1 MTPKP
6 QANTLDEIL
15 ETLLYGHGAVET
27 HEPTYFKAKQ
37 QLLAEV
43 LDIIGENELNEHPEV
58 VGSPTAAK
66 LWTRDVFREEL
77 RKTAKKRFK

>member
-1 MTPKP
+1 MSKVDNVLHLW
-6 QANTLDEIL
+6 ANSVQDNPDMSVQIITMDE
-15 ETLLYGHGAVET
+15 
-27 HEPTYFKAKQ
+27 AKQ

-43 LDIIGENELNEHPEV
+43 LDMIGENELNQHPEV

-77 RKTAKKRFK
+77 RAAAKERFK